1 MAETIALELELGTG
15 KAVNSLGE
23 LESASKKVNKALSNT
38 KGPQTLE
45 KRLDALNKEIAETP
59 VNIRAMNKQIQEYQA
74 IALEAGRTSPVG
86 KAALQQA
93 AAMKDRYIDIQNEV
107 NRLANDGMKL
117 QAALDLGTSVVAG
130 YTAFQSALALAGIEN
145 ENLQKTL
152 VKLQAATSL
161 LVAVETIRKNLEK
174 ESTLVLMAKNVVQK
188 ASNTLTVIATAVTKG
203 LGISVNTTSVA
214 FKGLK
219 AAIVSTGI
227 GALAVGIG
235 LLVANFEEIK
245 EAITGISKAQKD
257 RVDGAEKLVNAA
269 EREAEMGELQIN
281 NMKLQGAT
289 EEEIVKFRM
298 KALQK
303 QLDGQLALITA
314 QEELNASQ
322 VEGTKSWN
330 ETTQDVIEI
339 YLWFVAW
346 VPRLL
351 AMGFQEVGQTVLS
364 FIDLILDS
372 PLYKFYAET
381 IGGEEMLQAGK
392 NLVEKA
398 QDLFK
403 PSDLI
408 EGFIGDATE
417 YVAGLVFDPEA
428 TKEEG
433 EKTLSEARLKA
444 AEMKNE
450 MAGLQLDLNNIEAQG
465 IKDRKAARDK
475 DAEEAQKERDRE
487 LERFNKFLLQKEG
500 LENAYLDSLLS
511 KQIQE
516 ENAVRDKYNNL
527 IELAKIY
534 GDDTKI
540 LEEARA
546 SEINAIQHKYDLEE
560 LKREQA
566 VEDAKLKMT
575 QDGIGALMNLTSAF
589 AKDNEK
595 SQKRA
600 FEINKKLQIAQAL
613 IATFQGANAIFATSA
628 ANPAS
633 ILFPGQPFVM
643 AGLAIANGLAN
654 VATISKQ
661 QFQTS
666 SAGGGEQ
673 QLPNLAQGGG
683 PAPTLQPANTSMLV
697 PQQQSQVFVTE
708 TDITSTQN
716 QVAVIQG
723 QATF

>member
-45 KRLDALNKEIAETP
+45 KRLDALNKEIAESP

-74 IALEAGRTSPVG
+74 IALEAGRTSPIG

-130 YTAFQSALALAGIEN
+130 YTAFQSALALAGVES
-145 ENLQKTL
+145 EELQKTL

-161 LVAVETIRKNLEK
+161 LVSVETIRKNLEK

-188 ASNTLTVIATAVTKG
+188 TSNTLTVVAAAVTKALG
-203 LGISVNTTSVA
+203 LSVNTTSVA

-219 AAIVSTGI
+219 AAIAATGF
-227 GALAVGIG
+227 GALIVGVG
-235 LLVANFEEIK
+235 LLVANFERVK
-245 EAITGISKAQKD
+245 EAITGIAKAQRD
-257 RVDGAEKLVNAA
+257 RVTGAEQLVNAA

-303 QLDGQLALITA
+303 QLDAQYMLIES

-322 VEGTKSWN
+322 VQGTEDWN
-330 ETTQDVIEI
+330 QTLQDVIEI
-339 YLWFVAW
+339 YLYWVAGI
-346 VPRLL
+346 PRLIAL
-351 AMGFQEVGQTVLS
+351 GIEEASNLINYLFEQLQSTKAGRMIFGDEK
-364 FIDLILDS
+364 IDLSI
-372 PLYKFYAET
+372 
-381 IGGEEMLQAGK
+381 
-392 NLVEKA
+392 
-398 QDLFK
+398 K
-403 PSDLI
+403 PSTAFEEFLD
-408 EGFIGDATE
+408 DATA

-444 AEMKNE
+444 EQMKSAI
-450 MAGLQLDLNNIEAQG
+450 AGLQLDLNNIEAQG
-465 IKDRKAARDK
+465 AKKRKATRVKA
-475 DAEEAQKERDRE
+475 AEDELAEKTRE
-487 LERFNKFLLQKEG
+487 LERFNKFLLEKEK
-500 LENAYLDSLLS
+500 LENAYQDSLLS

-534 GDDTKI
+534 GEDTKI

-546 SEINAIQHKYDLEE
+546 SEISAIQKKYDLEE

-566 VEDAKLKMT
+566 VEDAKLQMT
-575 QDGIGALMNLTSAF
+575 QDGIGALINLTSAF
-589 AKDNEK
+589 AKENEK

-628 ANPAS
+628 ANPATV
-633 ILFPGQPFVM
+633 LFPGQPFVM

-654 VATISKQ
+654 VAAISKQ
-661 QFQTS
+661 QFQS
-666 SAGGGEQ
+666 SSSGGREQ
-673 QLPNLAQGGG
+673 QFPNFAQGGG

>member
-74 IALEAGRTSPVG
+74 IALEAGRTSPIG

-130 YTAFQSALALAGIEN
+130 YTAFQSALALAGVES
-145 ENLQKTL
+145 EELQKTL

-161 LVAVETIRKNLEK
+161 LVSVETIRKNLEK

-219 AAIVSTGI
+219 TAIAATGI
-227 GALAVGIG
+227 GLLAVGIG
-235 LLVANFEEIK
+235 LLVANFEDIK
-245 EAITGISKAQKD
+245 NAITGISKAQRN
-257 RVDGAEKLVNAA
+257 RVADAQSLADSAA
-269 EREAEMGELQIN
+269 KEAEMTDLQIN
-281 NMKLQGAT
+281 NLKLQGAT
-289 EEEIVKFRM
+289 EEQIVKFRM

-303 QLDGQLALITA
+303 QIDAQLILIES
-314 QEELNASQ
+314 QEELNAAQ
-322 VEGTKSWN
+322 IAGTMDWQDTLSTVLEWYLKIIGIIPRSIAFIFEEATGLIN
-330 ETTQDVIEI
+330 TLFNQIQNTSVGKMLFGDEPIDIQLNTQD
-339 YLWFVAW
+339 
-346 VPRLL
+346 
-351 AMGFQEVGQTVLS
+351 M
-364 FIDLILDS
+364 LD
-372 PLYKFYAET
+372 E
-381 IGGEEMLQAGK
+381 
-392 NLVEKA
+392 
-398 QDLFK
+398 
-403 PSDLI
+403 LI
-408 EGFIGDATE
+408 EYSADW
-417 YVAGLVFDPEA
+417 VAELVFDAGEVA
-428 TKEEG
+428 EEG
-433 EKTLSEARLKA
+433 QKTVDAMKMKA
-444 AEMKNE
+444 EEMKSA
-450 MAGLQLDLNNIEAQG
+450 MAGLNLELKG
-465 IKDRKAARDK
+465 IREQDAKDAKATRDK
-475 DAEEAQKERDRE
+475 TAEEQQKERDRE
-487 LERFNKFLLQKEG
+487 YNRLVKFLAKKEE
-500 LENAYLDSLLS
+500 LENAYFDSKLS
-511 KQIQE
+511 KEQREI
-516 ENAVRDKYNNL
+516 NAVKDKYFTL
-527 IELAKIY
+527 LEEAKKY
-534 GDDTKI
+534 GEDTKI

-546 SEINAIQHKYDLEE
+546 SEISAIQKKYDLEE

-566 VEDAKLKMT
+566 VEDAKLQMT

-673 QLPNLAQGGG
+673 QLPSFAQGGG